1 MKKYPDITREQFK
14 LIVDWDNSRPIQML
28 NLLKFKTK
36 IEGSEITGAAQ
47 YKKYMKAAMPFFQ
60 MVKAKVLYYGSPI
73 LSIIGP
79 IESEWDKV
87 LIVEYA
93 NKSDFLNMITAEAYP
108 AHLRAAAIE
117 DSRLILCTSE
127 N

>member
-14 LIVDWDNSRPIQML
+14 LIVDWAEAKPIQML
-28 NLLKFKTK
+28 NLLKFKRK
-36 IEGSEITGAAQ
+36 IEGSEVSGAAQ

-60 MVKAKVLYYGSPI
+60 KANAKVLYYGSPV

-79 IESEWDKV
+79 MESEWDKV
-87 LIVEYA
+87 LIVEYTD
-93 NKSDFLNMITAEAYP
+93 KSDFLNMITAEAYP

>member
-1 MKKYPDITREQFK
+1 MKKYPDITKEQFK
-14 LIVDWDNSRPIQML
+14 LIVDWDKSKPIQML
-28 NLLKFKTK
+28 NLLKFKSK
-36 IEGSEITGAAQ
+36 VEGIEITGAAQ

-60 MVKAKVLYYGSPI
+60 EANAKVLYYGSPV

-79 IESEWDKV
+79 MESEWDRV

-93 NKSDFLNMITAEAYP
+93 HKSDFLNMITAEAYP
-108 AHLRAAAIE
+108 SHLRAVAIE

-127 N
+127 S